1 MSGVHDPHDASA
13 PPEQHAG
20 GVDDLPARTLGT
32 RGVIDEINRRTDLP
46 PVQVGQVLGALAD
59 VLRECASDGTRVNL
73 TGVLSM
79 ERVHRAARTVRNPRT
94 GVPLQVPAQH
104 GVRITPGSTLKS
116 AARGAR

>member
-1 MSGVHDPHDASA
+1 MRQPHDASG
-13 PPEQHAG
+13 PHEPDAG
-20 GVDDLPARTLGT
+20 GVGDLPARTLGT
-32 RGVIDEINRRTDLP
+32 RGVVDEINRRTHVP

-59 VLRECASDGTRVNL
+59 VLRECAADGTRVHL

-94 GVPLQVPAQH
+94 GEPLEVPAQH
-104 GVRITPGSTLKS
+104 GVRLTPGSTLKS